1 MGSIENTADNMPL
14 VKEEMEENIFYETER
29 ERKQMSKTQYEV
41 KA

>member
-1 MGSIENTADNMPL
+1 MGSINNTADNMPL
-14 VKEEMEENIFYETER
+14 VKEEMEEHIFYQTER